1 MKHFD
6 RLADGETTEA
16 LIGCADLTRF
26 AEIARSGTLAGVY
39 ELVRAL
45 AETSAEVIE
54 PTSGQIIKYIGDAV
68 LTAFPADAA
77 DEGVRVLL
85 DLRDR
90 LLARLAPRGI
100 GVTLAAHVGEVVVAR
115 MVPFAAVDIFGEAVN
130 TAFTMDRRTHRG
142 RLLISP
148 QAFRRLAPGTRR
160 RFHRHTPPIV
170 YVAEDGGRA

>member
-26 AEIARSGTLAGVY
+26 AEIARGEPLAVLRA
-39 ELVRAL
+39 LVQRL
-45 AETSAEVIE
+45 AETSAATIE

-68 LTAFPADAA
+68 LVAFPAEAA
-77 DEGVRVLL
+77 DQGVRALL
-85 DLRDR
+85 ELRSR
-90 LLARLAPRGI
+90 LLAAFASRGL
-100 GVTLAAHVGEVVVAR
+100 GVTLTAHVGEVVVAR
-115 MVPFAAVDIFGEAVN
+115 MKPFSQVDVFGEAVN

-148 QAFRRLAPGTRR
+148 QAFRRLAPETRA

-170 YVAEDGGRA
+170 YVAEDDAR